1 MINITKKEI
10 KMSSALITKLKWAC
24 GSNYKATNGY
34 LRIVDHTNIAYIEPH
49 KVIINNVLFLM
60 FIEHEFV
67 YVENLS
73 NKIPLTNLKG
83 YLKNIRA
90 RRKD

>member
-10 KMSSALITKLKWAC
+10 EMSSDLITKLKWAC
-24 GSNYKATNGY
+24 GSNYKATNGS
-34 LRIVDHTNIAYIEPH
+34 LRIVDHTNIAYVEPH

-60 FIEHEFV
+60 FNEHEFV

-73 NKIPLTNLKG
+73 NKIPLTKLKQ
-83 YLKNIRA
+83 YL
-90 RRKD
+90 RKI